1 MSQTAKIS
9 QLHASRNHEEYEEK
23 YEWDSDRGEAIR
35 PYRLWDAVNRK
46 NLRWR
51 NYSEKKNAH
60 IAALIEARWLPIG
73 STIEVYDCRTQKL
86 LGQYTR
92 RIDTIRFTGEELKIK

>member
-1 MSQTAKIS
+1 MSQAAAARVHT
-9 QLHASRNHEEYEEK
+9 LHHARNADEYEER
-23 YEWDSDRGEAIR
+23 YTWDKERGDAVR

-46 NLRWR
+46 NIRWR
-51 NYSEKKNAH
+51 YYEDKKRAH

-73 STIEVYDCRTQKL
+73 ATIEVYDCRTGKL

-92 RIDTIRFTGEELKIK
+92 RVDSIRFME